1 MTFSTTDIIAISAIV
16 VAISV
21 VVGFTLFRKAQ
32 LRLIEKQTA
41 LLKAKTEA
49 IYLRRLQENT
59 VQSNQCKYCNST
71 IEVGTVFCPVCHR
84 ALK

>member
-1 MTFSTTDIIAISAIV
+1 MVFSTVDIVAISGIV
-16 VAISV
+16 IAISV
-21 VVGFTLFRKAQ
+21 VVGFTLYRRAQ
-32 LRLIEKQTA
+32 LRSLEKQTA

-49 IYLRRLQENT
+49 LYLRRLQEST
-59 VQSNQCKYCNST
+59 VQSNQCKYCNSS